1 MSIFARSKLPAQPTQ
16 IRPRWRAWLYEFF
29 IAAGMAAILIFFVYQ
44 PVEVRGASM
53 LPGVVS
59 RERLL
64 VNRFLYRFSR
74 IHRGDIVV
82 FRYPFDPHIRFIKRV
97 IGLPGDLVEI
107 RNGVVWING
116 RRLREP
122 YLLPVYRGHSNLAP
136 LRVPAG
142 EYFVLG
148 DHRNDSDDSR
158 TWGCVPRDLILGKAV
173 CAFWPPRQLGL
184 VH

>member
-1 MSIFARSKLPAQPTQ
+1 MPILPQSNLPAQP
-16 IRPRWRAWLYEFF
+16 RARLRWRAWLYEFI
-29 IAAGMAAILIFFVYQ
+29 IAIGMAAILIFFVYQ

-74 IHRGDIVV
+74 IRRGDIVV
-82 FRYPFDPHIRFIKRV
+82 FRYPLDPHIRFIKRV
-97 IGLPGDLVEI
+97 IGLPGDRVEL
-107 RNGVVWING
+107 RDGVVFING

-122 YLLPVYRGHSNLAP
+122 YILPAYRGHSNMAP

-158 TWGCVPRDLILGKAV
+158 TWGCVPRALILGKAV
-173 CAFWPPRQLGL
+173 CAYWPPPAWGL